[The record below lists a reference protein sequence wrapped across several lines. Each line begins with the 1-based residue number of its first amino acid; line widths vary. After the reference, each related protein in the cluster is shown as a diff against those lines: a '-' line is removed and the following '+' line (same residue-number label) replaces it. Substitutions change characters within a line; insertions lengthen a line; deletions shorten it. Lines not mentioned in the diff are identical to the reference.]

1 LRPVLFLSDTSWTLP
16 VVAAALLGFAVVSQR
31 LEGTSLT
38 PAIAFTAV
46 GLAISSDALG
56 MVDFAPTAHVIK
68 VLAEATLTV
77 VLFADAAR
85 VDPRALREQYSLPAR
100 LLGIGLPLT
109 IVLGTLVGVPLL
121 GGLSWPEVLLI
132 AVILAPTD
140 AALGQAVV
148 TDAAVPA
155 RIRLGLNVE
164 SGLNDGI
171 CVPLF
176 YIVLAIAS
184 ADAGDHTDTAAGR
197 LVVEQ
202 LGLGALAGA
211 AAGAAAALLLAGAL
225 RRQWIGRAWQ
235 QVVPLAAAGLAY
247 GAAAAM
253 GGSGFIAA
261 FVAGAVF
268 GGIRR
273 DASGEID
280 ELLEE
285 TGGIL
290 SAVTFI
296 AFGAVVLEPAFEHM
310 TTAAVVY
317 AVLSLTV
324 IRMLPVALSV
334 IGMRARRETVL
345 FLGWFGP
352 RGLASIVFA
361 VLATEDGPLP
371 HLNTVL
377 DVIAL
382 TVALSVVAHGVT
394 AAPLARRYG
403 AWFARHPREAPPEM
417 ESRPAHHVR
426 WRRLHAGRHT
436 GSAL

>member
-1 LRPVLFLSDTSWTLP
+1 VLFLSDTSWTIP
-16 VVAAALLGFAVVSQR
+16 IVAAALLGFALVSRR
-31 LEGTSLT
+31 LDGTSLT
-38 PAIAFTAV
+38 PAIVFTAV
-46 GLAISSDALG
+46 GLAIGGDGFGIADLTPSGHA
-56 MVDFAPTAHVIK
+56 IK
-68 VLAEATLTV
+68 LLAEATLTL

-85 VDPRALREQYSLPAR
+85 VDPRALREQFSLPAR

-109 IVLGTLVGVPLL
+109 IVAGLLVGLPLL
-121 GGLSWPEVLLI
+121 GDLGWPEVLLI

-148 TDAAVPA
+148 TDAAVPS

-184 ADAGDHTDTAAGR
+184 AEAGDHTDTAAFR

-211 AAGAAAALLLAGAL
+211 TAGAVAALLLEASI
-225 RRQWIGRAWQ
+225 RREWIATPWR
-235 QVVPLAAAGLAY
+235 QVVPLATAVLAY

-268 GGIRR
+268 GGLRR
-273 DASGEID
+273 DSSGEID

-285 TGGIL
+285 VGGVL

-296 AFGAVVLEPAFEHM
+296 AFGAAVLGPAIEHV
-310 TTAAVVY
+310 TTAAFVY
-317 AVLSLTV
+317 AVLSLTL
-324 IRMLPVALSV
+324 IRMLPVALAV
-334 IGMRARRETVL
+334 AGMHPRRETVL

-371 HLNTVL
+371 HQATVL
-377 DVIAL
+377 EVVAI
-382 TVALSVVAHGVT
+382 TVALSVLAHGVT

-403 AWFARHPREAPPEM
+403 AWFAAHPDDATPEM
-417 ESRPAHHVR
+417 ESRPAHQVR
-426 WRRLHAGRHT
+426 WRRGHDGRHS
-436 GSAL
+436 GVAL